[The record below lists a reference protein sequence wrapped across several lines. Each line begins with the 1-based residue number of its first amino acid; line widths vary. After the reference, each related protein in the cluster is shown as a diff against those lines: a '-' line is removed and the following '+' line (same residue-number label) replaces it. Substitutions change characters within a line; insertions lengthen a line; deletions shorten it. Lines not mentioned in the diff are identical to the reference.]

1 MYKKDLEEVEAHL
14 RPCQIFLMKLF
25 VRMVNEALAFFALI
39 TIIRVLLKLGPGPW
53 TQIMKNLDSE
63 KPEP

>member
-25 VRMVNEALAFFALI
+25 VRMVI
-39 TIIRVLLKLGPGPW
+39 LKLGPGPW